1 MNLKKILATV
11 SLAITLPATAFAHGE
26 LWYDA
31 ASHLPQFKK
40 IVVYPIQY
48 LNEGFKIDSNEKS
61 ETYQV
66 NDYFDKRFVRKL
78 KIKTVPLGSSL
89 KENKEIRTDEEKYK
103 SLYQNFSSEQ
113 DRATTVTSVTAANGY
128 IIPHIFLD
136 KLEPHNSPAKT
147 VTVQMKSWTEEEG
160 GPNGNR
166 TYDEKN
172 WNVSHTIPAKDL
184 ILYHMGIDYN
194 MYDREGKKIMTYRNA
209 EHTYGNAGGAVGSTV
224 TNAVQNIY
232 GIDIS
237 GVVGAINNIFSG
249 KKSKPLKPDEYKVEL
264 FKSIVDEF
272 RKDYDDIQ
280 KNFKDNKKKTRV
292 GKTIGFKGINL
303 PQNVGSDEYSLKSVY
318 FGMKDMAFEYTDANI
333 DYDGSDNARYFVQGD
348 INYYSLDRHW
358 VEPHATTYNEL
369 LSLQENDWYDTH
381 GNKHTRKIK
390 KYQTKI
396 VDHHGY
402 WQYTATVKGTF
413 SLIDDSGRVLVTHSA
428 TETDDKTADAYQ
440 HLMKDFYK
448 KVSAVISPNKK

>member
-11 SLAITLPATAFAHGE
+11 SLAMTLPATSFAYGE

-40 IVVYPIQY
+40 IVVYPINY
-48 LNEGFKIDSNEKS
+48 LNEGFKIDSDEKS

-103 SLYQNFSSEQ
+103 SLYQNFSSEK
-113 DRATTVTSVTAANGY
+113 DRATTVSSVTAANGY

-136 KLEPHNSPAKT
+136 KLEPHLSPAKT
-147 VTVQMKSWTEEEG
+147 VTVQMKSWTEEAD

-166 TYDEKN
+166 IYDEKT
-172 WNVSHTIPAKDL
+172 WNVTHTIPAREL

-209 EHTYGNAGGAVGSTV
+209 EHTYGNNTGKVGETIA
-224 TNAVQNIY
+224 NAVENVY
-232 GIDIS
+232 GIN
-237 GVVGAINNIFSG
+237 INGIVRGIGNLFGG
-249 KKSKPLKPDEYKVEL
+249 KKSKPLRPDEYKVEL

-272 RKDYDDIQ
+272 RKDYKDIQ
-280 KNFKDNKKKTRV
+280 ENFKDNKQKNRV

-318 FGMKDMAFEYTDANI
+318 FGMKDMAFKYTDAKI
-333 DYDGSDNARYFVQGD
+333 DYDGSGNARYFVQGD
-348 INYYSLDRHW
+348 ISYYSLDRQW
-358 VEPHATTYNEL
+358 IEPYATTRNNL
-369 LSLQENDWYDTH
+369 LSMQQSDWYDAY
-381 GNKHTRKIK
+381 GNKHTRTIK
-390 KYQTKI
+390 KYQTEI

-413 SLIDDSGRVLVTHSA
+413 SLVDDSGRVLVTHSA

-448 KVSAVISPNKK
+448 KVNAVISPKSK